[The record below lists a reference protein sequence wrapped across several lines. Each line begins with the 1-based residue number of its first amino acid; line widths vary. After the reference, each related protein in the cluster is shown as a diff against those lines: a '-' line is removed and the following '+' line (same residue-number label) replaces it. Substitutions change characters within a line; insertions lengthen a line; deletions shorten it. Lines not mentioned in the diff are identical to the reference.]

1 MVEILSIKPSI
12 GEKSFI
18 EITLKNIQMDVLLA

>member
-1 MVEILSIKPSI
+1 MVEILSI

-18 EITLKNIQMDVLLA
+18 EITMKNIQMDILLA